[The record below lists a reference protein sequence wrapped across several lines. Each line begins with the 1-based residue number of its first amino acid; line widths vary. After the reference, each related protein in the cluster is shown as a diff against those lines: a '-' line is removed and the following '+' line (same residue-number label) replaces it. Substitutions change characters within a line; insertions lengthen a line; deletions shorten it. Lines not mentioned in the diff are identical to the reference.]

1 MGELTV
7 LNSNQMTAETDPMG
21 NSRFHKIL
29 VQSNELQKIPYPLIF
44 LILLALVGLVW
55 LIWQNLFPVMFFAIF
70 AVFNWAL
77 LWMLPRSKRSY
88 GPEKPSAL
96 ALWGV
101 LAFIMLVTGI
111 LGMSEIVAYLLM
123 GAVSWIAYYST
134 WIEPFSLGVSNEKLQ
149 SAKWNA
155 AAAPL
160 RVLHIGDL
168 HMEYM
173 TPREQ
178 QLNQLVKQLEPDMIV
193 FSGDFVNLSYTNDE
207 RVKDLIR
214 GVISQW
220 KAPLGVF
227 CVPGTYTVEPVERV
241 IQFTAGLDNVR
252 LLLNEWVSVDTPAGK
267 FNILGLRTTHVLQT
281 DREALHRMMASAP
294 PEGFN
299 LLLTHSPDLALDADA
314 SGIDLYLCGH
324 THGGQ
329 IRFPLIGPLF
339 SGSALGMRYVMGR
352 YLLTRSTLY
361 TTRGVGLEGL
371 GAPRARFMCPP
382 EVVLW
387 DIRGKAA
394 V

>member
-1 MGELTV
+1 
-7 LNSNQMTAETDPMG
+7 MG
-21 NSRFHKIL
+21 NSRFHKAL
-29 VQSNELQKIPYPLIF
+29 VQANELQKIPYPLIL
-44 LILLALVGLVW
+44 LILLGLTGLVW
-55 LIWQNLFPVMFFAIF
+55 LVWQNLFPVMFFALF

-88 GPEKPSAL
+88 GPEKPPAL

-101 LAFIMLVTGI
+101 LALIMLIAGI
-111 LGMSEIVAYLLM
+111 LRMSEIVAYLLM
-123 GAVSWIAYYST
+123 GVVSWIAYYST
-134 WIEPFSLGVSNEKLQ
+134 WIEPFNLGVSNEKLQ
-149 SAKWNA
+149 TAKWNA

-178 QLNQLVKQLEPDMIV
+178 YLNQLVKQLEPDIIV
-193 FSGDFVNLSYTNDE
+193 FSGDFVNLSYTHDE
-207 RVKDLIR
+207 RVKEQIR
-214 GVISQW
+214 SVISQW
-220 KAPLGVF
+220 KAPMGVF

-241 IQFTAGLDNVR
+241 IQFTTGLDNIR
-252 LLLNEWVSVDTPAGK
+252 LLLNEWVTVDAPGGR
-267 FNILGLRTTHVLQT
+267 FNILGMRTTHVLPT
-281 DREALHRMMASAP
+281 DRETLHRLMASAP
-294 PEGFN
+294 SEGFN
-299 LLLTHSPDLALDADA
+299 LLLTHSPDVALDADA

-352 YLLTRSTLY
+352 YMLTRSTLY